1 MKPKKKVK
9 KEYIIIT
16 KEDIAYLQQNII
28 EFADTAATT
37 NVGTALLN
45 LGTKRIQKIL
55 KKIRNIDKKKLYLN
69 IFKDPDMIDLLNK
82 YTFSSRIDKESEP
95 ISYVRTSSRLL
106 AAKYFALKKNLPL
119 KSFLKIFKVSK

>member
-1 MKPKKKVK
+1 
-9 KEYIIIT
+9 
-16 KEDIAYLQQNII
+16 
-28 EFADTAATT
+28 
-37 NVGTALLN
+37 LN
-45 LGTKRIQKIL
+45 LGTRRIQKIL
-55 KKIRNIDKKKLYLN
+55 KKIRNIDKKNLYLN
-69 IFKDPDMIDLLNK
+69 IFKAPDMIDLLNK

>member
-1 MKPKKKVK
+1 VKPKKKVK

>member
-28 EFADTAATT
+28 EFADTAA
-37 NVGTALLN
+37 VRGVDIALLN
-45 LGTKRIQKIL
+45 LGTRRIQKIL
-55 KKIRNIDKKKLYLN
+55 KKIRNIDKKNLYLN
-69 IFKDPDMIDLLNK
+69 IFKAPDMIDLLNK